1 MSSIDSTFA
10 ALSDPIR
17 RSILARLGE
26 GPARCNELVALF
38 DVSQQA
44 VSRHIGVLREAGLLE
59 QRRRGRER
67 ICVLRHGPIAEAT
80 DWLAAQGEVWSRR
93 FDRLEGLLHE
103 DKGEAR

>member
-1 MSSIDSTFA
+1 MSSIDGTFA

-17 RSILARLGE
+17 RGILARLGR
-26 GPARCNELVALF
+26 GPARCNELVAIF

-67 ICVLRHGPIAEAT
+67 ICLLCQGPLEEAT
-80 DWLAAQGEVWSRR
+80 DWLAAQGEIWSRR
-93 FDRLEGLLHE
+93 FDRLEAILQE
-103 DKGEAR
+103 DGGEAR